1 MATAGRHNSYSTI
14 QIYYIYKL
22 KGYTSVS
29 LTTFGLVINCR
40 CCWTRR
46 VIQRRHFSSSLFT
59 FVHFI
64 KRKSGIQHD
73 NKAPS
78 FPTPQPS
85 FACSNS
91 LWAYR
96 KKVPAAE
103 GKKKLLC
110 CLLADVSSTR
120 ESLLCFLYR
129 QTRRRY
135 DMYLTTTSFLIF
147 CFAGEWP
154 TRSSRCPR

>member
-78 FPTPQPS
+78 FPPQPS